1 MAKRRVSLTHR
12 KQRSVLTDMLPF
24 EVPPTFSNRGF
35 YRFLRDNYV
44 EIENKQLRWVCETD
58 ALDRTMRLLFGIN
71 SAEGVTTEVVTEWGK
86 TKIRRS
92 VPIEKCQM
100 ATIPFNFMVSHNLDG
115 RTLSVIH
122 PRNQVAVASFYATHS
137 ALIIY
142 HTSVSEFS
150 IRRPVSVSRYAYFKD
165 KLHDERLDGVAG
177 LEEEDR
183 EYEQLGS
190 YFVYRKYRN
199 IHRFFESYKYHRSEK
214 KYDAMV
220 QIDVSKCFD
229 SIYTHSLSW
238 AVLGKDQTK
247 FSLRKSNGTFSGH
260 FDALMRHL
268 NHNETNGIVIGPE
281 FSRIFA
287 EIILQS
293 VDAEVIVR
301 LAKGANL
308 THKVDYE
315 IFRYVDDF
323 FVFYNEDSTQ
333 LKIFET
339 LQQVLKGKKLS
350 INTAKIKYYQKP
362 IITEITIAKER
373 ISTLLN
379 DEVDPA
385 CEEEPSVGAS
395 LPPEQKLVC
404 AINANRL
411 IIRYKAAIKKA
422 GVTYGDLLNYTFAI
436 VENKLEKLFNAY
448 SASNKADRDS
458 KHLSNALLAIME
470 FAFFAYSASPK
481 VNHTIRLCRMI
492 ATSVDFLHAQG
503 FPYEQKHLLFKYV
516 HDNVMQQLE
525 KNTMSVHREIES
537 LYLLISLSQI
547 GREYWLPV
555 SVLLRHFLINEKEDK
570 INEEKGKKNYVRPAG
585 FMSHFSITILL
596 SYIKNKVRYKKLKA
610 FVEAHIIEKL
620 EYMKAH
626 CRNDAEALIMLL
638 DLVVCPYISDATKDS
653 VGLIFG
659 LDAAGLESVQ
669 SANGQWF
676 TAWGDKFDLGKELD
690 AKRSR
695 EVY

>member
-1 MAKRRVSLTHR
+1 MRV
-12 KQRSVLTDMLPF
+12 
-24 EVPPTFSNRGF
+24 
-35 YRFLRDNYV
+35 
-44 EIENKQLRWVCETD
+44 
-58 ALDRTMRLLFGIN
+58 LFGIAPDL
-71 SAEGVTTEVVTEWGK
+71 STLISTKVVTEWGK
-86 TKIRRS
+86 QKTRRS
-92 VPIEKCQM
+92 VPLSKCRM
-100 ATIPFNFMVSHNLDG
+100 ETIPYNFRVAHNLDG
-115 RTLSVIH
+115 RMLSVVH

-137 ALIIY
+137 ALILY
-142 HTSVSEFS
+142 HTSVSDFS
-150 IRRPVSVSRYAYFKD
+150 LRRPVSVSRYAYFKD
-165 KLHDERLDGVAG
+165 KLHEERMDYATGV
-177 LEEEDR
+177 EEEDR

-199 IHRFFESYKYHRSEK
+199 IHRFFESHKYHRSEK

-238 AVLGKDQTK
+238 AILGKDQTK
-247 FSLRKSNGTFSGH
+247 FSLKESTSTFGGR
-260 FDALMRHL
+260 FDTLMQNL

-293 VDAEVIVR
+293 VDVELLKKLAER
-301 LAKGANL
+301 ENL

-323 FVFYNEDSTQ
+323 FIFYNDESSQ

-339 LQQVLKGKKLS
+339 LQEILKSKKLS
-350 INTAKIKYYQKP
+350 INTAKIKHYQKP

-379 DEVDPA
+379 NEIDPVL
-385 CEEEPSVGAS
+385 EEKPLADPSM
-395 LPPEQKLVC
+395 PPKQNLVC
-404 AINANRL
+404 AINVNRL
-411 IIRYKAAIKKA
+411 IIRYKSAIKET

-436 VENKLEKLFNAY
+436 AENKIEKLLNAY
-448 SASNKADRDS
+448 AESDKSDRDQ

-470 FAFFAYSASPK
+470 FAFFVYSASPK

-492 ATSVDFLHAQG
+492 ATSVNFLHTQRL
-503 FPYEQKHLLFKYV
+503 PYELKHLLFKYV
-516 HDNVMQQLE
+516 HDNVLQQLE
-525 KNTMSVHREIES
+525 KNTMGAHREVES

-555 SVLLRHFLINEKEDK
+555 SVLLKHFLIKEDQDT
-570 INEEKGKKNYVRPAG
+570 ENYVRPAG

-596 SYIKNKVRYKKLKA
+596 SYIKDKVRYAKLKA
-610 FVEAHIIEKL
+610 FVEAHIIAKL
-620 EYMKAH
+620 EYKKAYSSG
-626 CRNDAEALIMLL
+626 DTESLLMLL
-638 DLVVCPYISDATKDS
+638 DIVICTYISTATKYAI
-653 VGLIFG
+653 GQIYG
-659 LDAAGLESVQ
+659 LDEAGLLSVQ
-669 SANGQWF
+669 SANDRWF
-676 TAWGDKFDLGKELD
+676 TAWGDKFDLGRELD

>member
-35 YRFLRDNYV
+35 YRFLRDNSV

-71 SAEGVTTEVVTEWGK
+71 PTIAITTGVVIEWGK
-86 TKIRRS
+86 QKTRRS
-92 VPIEKCQM
+92 VPIGKCQM
-100 ATIPFNFMVSHNLDG
+100 ATIPFNFQVSHNLDG

-165 KLHDERLDGVAG
+165 KLHEERLDGAAG
-177 LEEEDR
+177 LEVEGR

-190 YFVYRKYRN
+190 YFVYQKYRN

-229 SIYTHSLSW
+229 SIYTHSLPW

-247 FSLRKSNGTFSGH
+247 FSLDESKETFGGR
-260 FDALMRHL
+260 FDALMQNL
-268 NHNETNGIVIGPE
+268 NHKETNGIVIGPE

-293 VDAEVIVR
+293 VDAELITQ
-301 LAKGANL
+301 LAEGANL

-323 FVFYNEDSTQ
+323 FVFYNENSTQ
-333 LKIFET
+333 LKIFEN
-339 LQQVLKGKKLS
+339 LQQILKAKKLS
-350 INTAKIKYYQKP
+350 INTAKIKHYQKP

-379 DEVDPA
+379 DEVDPV
-385 CEEEPSVGAS
+385 CEEEPPADAS
-395 LPPEQKLVC
+395 KPPKQKLVC

-411 IIRYKAAIKKA
+411 IIRYKAAIKGV

-436 VENKLEKLFNAY
+436 IENKLEKLFKAY
-448 SASNKADRDS
+448 IASDKTDRDR
-458 KHLSNALLAIME
+458 KHLSNALLATME
-470 FAFFAYSASPK
+470 FAFFAYAASPK

-492 ATSVDFLHAQG
+492 ATSVDFLHAQRL
-503 FPYEQKHLLFKYV
+503 PYEQKHLLFKYV

-525 KNTMSVHREIES
+525 KNTMNVHREVES

-555 SVLLRHFLINEKEDK
+555 SVLLRHFLIKE
-570 INEEKGKKNYVRPAG
+570 EEGSGNYVRPTG
-585 FMSHFSITILL
+585 FMNHFSITILL
-596 SYIKNKVRYKKLKA
+596 SYIKDKVRYGKLKA
-610 FVEAHIIEKL
+610 FVEAHIIAKL

-626 CRNDAEALIMLL
+626 CPNDAETLIMLL
-638 DLVVCPYISDATKDS
+638 DLVVCPYISVATKDAIG
-653 VGLIFG
+653 VIFG
-659 LDAAGLESVQ
+659 LDAAGRASVQ
-669 SANGQWF
+669 SANDHWF

>member
-12 KQRSVLTDMLPF
+12 KQRSILTDMLPF
-24 EVPPTFSNRGF
+24 EVPPTFSNRGY
-35 YRFLRDNYV
+35 YRFLRNNSI
-44 EIENKQLRWVCETD
+44 EIEQGYLRWICETD
-58 ALDRTMRLLFGIN
+58 DLDRTMRLLFGIDPEEPI
-71 SAEGVTTEVVTEWGK
+71 ATERFIEWGVK
-86 TKIRRS
+86 ERTRRF
-92 VPIEKCQM
+92 VPIKKCQM
-100 ATIPFNFMVSHNLDG
+100 TTIPFNFRVAHNLDG
-115 RTLSVIH
+115 RTLSVVH

-142 HTSVSEFS
+142 HTSVSEIS

-165 KLHDERLDGVAG
+165 KLHEERKDTVAG
-177 LEEEDR
+177 VEEDDR

-190 YFVYRKYRN
+190 YFVYQKYRN

-220 QIDVSKCFD
+220 QLDVSKCFD
-229 SIYTHSLSW
+229 RIYTHSLPW

-247 FSLRKSNGTFSGH
+247 FSLEGSKATFGGR
-260 FDALMRHL
+260 FDTLMQNL

-293 VDAEVIVR
+293 IDVELIKQLDEV
-301 LAKGANL
+301 NL
-308 THKVDYE
+308 IHKVDYE

-323 FVFYNEDSTQ
+323 FVFYNEESTQ

-339 LQQVLKGKKLS
+339 LQEILKSKKLS
-350 INTAKIKYYQKP
+350 LNTAKIKSYQKP
-362 IITEITIAKER
+362 IITEITMAKER

-379 DEVDPA
+379 NEVDPV
-385 CEEEPSVGAS
+385 CEEEPLDDPSR
-395 LPPEQKLVC
+395 PPKQNLVC

-411 IIRYKAAIKKA
+411 IIRYKSAIKET
-422 GVTYGDLLNYTFAI
+422 GVTYGDLLNYTFALA
-436 VENKLEKLFNAY
+436 ENKIEKLFKAY
-448 SASNKADRDS
+448 VASDKSDRDRKRLS
-458 KHLSNALLAIME
+458 KALLGIME
-470 FAFFAYSASPK
+470 FVFFAYSASPK

-492 ATSVDFLHAQG
+492 ATSVDFLHVQG
-503 FPYEQKHLLFKYV
+503 LPYELKHLLFKYV

-525 KNTMSVHREIES
+525 KNTMSVHREVEG
-537 LYLLISLSQI
+537 LYLLISLLQI

-555 SVLLRHFLINEKEDK
+555 SVLLRHFLIEEDK
-570 INEEKGKKNYVRPAG
+570 GTGDYVRPVG

-596 SYIKNKVRYKKLKA
+596 SYIKDKVRYTKLKA

-620 EYMKAH
+620 EYMKSH
-626 CRNDAEALIMLL
+626 CPNDAETLILLL
-638 DLVVCPYISDATKDS
+638 DLVVCPYISSATKDS
-653 VGLIFG
+653 MGNVFD
-659 LDAAGLESVQ
+659 LDAADLLSVQ
-669 SANGQWF
+669 SSNDQWF
-676 TAWGDKFDLGKELD
+676 TAWGDKFDLWKELD

>member
-35 YRFLRDNYV
+35 YRFLRDNSI
-44 EIENKQLRWVCETD
+44 EIENGQLRWVGDTD
-58 ALDRTMRLLFGIN
+58 ALDVTMRLLFGIK
-71 SAEGVTTEVVTEWGK
+71 AAAVIDTEVVTEWGK
-86 TKIRRS
+86 TKTRRS
-92 VPIEKCQM
+92 VPIGKCEM
-100 ATIPFNFMVSHNLDG
+100 ATIPFNFRVAHNLDG
-115 RTLSVIH
+115 RTLSVVH
-122 PRNQVAVASFYATHS
+122 PRNQVAVASFYAAHS

-165 KLHDERLDGVAG
+165 KLHEERLDSAAG

-229 SIYTHSLSW
+229 SIYTHSLPW
-238 AVLGKDQTK
+238 AVLGKDQAK
-247 FSLRKSNGTFSGH
+247 FSLQASKSTFGGR
-260 FDALMRHL
+260 FDALMQNL
-268 NHNETNGIVIGPE
+268 NHRETNGIVIGPE

-293 VDAEVIVR
+293 VDVELITQ
-301 LAKGANL
+301 LAVGDNL

-323 FVFYNEDSTQ
+323 FVFYNEESTQ

-339 LQQVLKGKKLS
+339 LQAILKDKKLS
-350 INTAKIKYYQKP
+350 INTAKIKRYQKP

-373 ISTLLN
+373 ISALLN
-379 DEVDPA
+379 SEIDPL
-385 CEEEPSVGAS
+385 CEEEPLADPTK
-395 LPPEQKLVC
+395 PPKQKLVC

-411 IIRYKAAIKKA
+411 IIRYKAAIKEA
-422 GVTYGDLLNYTFAI
+422 SVTYGDLLNYTFAI
-436 VENKLEKLFNAY
+436 TENKIEKLFKAY
-448 SASNKADRDS
+448 VASDKSDRDR
-458 KHLSNALLAIME
+458 KRLSNALLAITE
-470 FAFFAYSASPK
+470 FVFFAYSASPK
-481 VNHTIRLCRMI
+481 VNHTIRICRMI

-503 FPYEQKHLLFKYV
+503 LSYEQKHLFFKYV

-525 KNTMSVHREIES
+525 KNTMSAHREVES
-537 LYLLISLSQI
+537 LYLLIALSQI

-555 SVLLRHFLINEKEDK
+555 SVILRHFLI
-570 INEEKGKKNYVRPAG
+570 EEEEGTKAYIRPHG
-585 FMSHFSITILL
+585 FMNHFSITTLL
-596 SYIKNKVRYKKLKA
+596 SYIKDKVRYAKLKT
-610 FVEAHIIEKL
+610 FIEAHIIDKL

-626 CRNDAEALIMLL
+626 CPNDAETLIMLF
-638 DLVVCPYISDATKDS
+638 DLVVCPYISASTKDAIGS
-653 VGLIFG
+653 IFK
-659 LDAAGLESVQ
+659 LDAAGLASVQ
-669 SANGQWF
+669 AANDHWF
-676 TAWGDKFDLGKELD
+676 TAWGSKFDLGKELD

>member
-35 YRFLRDNYV
+35 YRFLRDNSV
-44 EIENKQLRWVCETD
+44 EIENKQLRWVCETN
-58 ALDRTMRLLFGIN
+58 ALDCTMRLLFGI
-71 SAEGVTTEVVTEWGK
+71 APTVAIMTEVVIEWGNKEK
-86 TKIRRS
+86 TRRS
-92 VPIEKCQM
+92 VPIGKCQM
-100 ATIPFNFMVSHNLDG
+100 ATIPFNFRVAHNLDG

-165 KLHDERLDGVAG
+165 KLHEERLDGATG
-177 LEEEDR
+177 LEEEGR

-190 YFVYRKYRN
+190 YFVYQKYRN

-214 KYDAMV
+214 KYDGMV
-220 QIDVSKCFD
+220 QMDVSKCFD
-229 SIYTHSLSW
+229 SIYTHSLPW

-247 FSLRKSNGTFSGH
+247 FNLNESKKTFGGL
-260 FDALMRHL
+260 FDTLMQNL
-268 NHNETNGIVIGPE
+268 NHKETNGIVIGPE

-293 VDAEVIVR
+293 VDAKLITQ
-301 LAKGANL
+301 LAEGANL
-308 THKVDYE
+308 IHKVDYE

-333 LKIFET
+333 LKIFEI
-339 LQQVLKGKKLS
+339 LQQILKAKKLS
-350 INTAKIKYYQKP
+350 INTAKTKYYQKP

-379 DEVDPA
+379 NEVDPV
-385 CEEEPSVGAS
+385 CEEEPLADAS
-395 LPPEQKLVC
+395 EPPKQTLVC
-404 AINANRL
+404 TINANRL
-411 IIRYKAAIKKA
+411 IIRYKAAIKEA
-422 GVTYGDLLNYTFAI
+422 DVTYGDLLNYTFAI
-436 VENKLEKLFNAY
+436 IENKLEKLFKAY
-448 SASNKADRDS
+448 IASDKTDRDR
-458 KHLSNALLAIME
+458 KHLSNALLATME
-470 FAFFAYSASPK
+470 FIFFAYSASPK

-503 FPYEQKHLLFKYV
+503 LPYEQKHLLFKYV
-516 HDNVMQQLE
+516 HDNVMEQLE
-525 KNTMSVHREIES
+525 KNTMCVHREVES

-555 SVLLRHFLINEKEDK
+555 SVLLRHFLINE
-570 INEEKGKKNYVRPAG
+570 EEGTGNYIRPTG
-585 FMSHFSITILL
+585 FMNHFSITILL
-596 SYIKNKVRYKKLKA
+596 SYIKDKVRYGKLKA
-610 FVEAHIIEKL
+610 FVEAHIIAKL
-620 EYMKAH
+620 DYMKAH
-626 CRNDAEALIMLL
+626 CPNDAETLIMLL
-638 DLVVCPYISDATKDS
+638 DLVVCPYISAATKDAI
-653 VGLIFG
+653 GLIFG
-659 LDAAGLESVQ
+659 LDAAGLASVQ
-669 SANGQWF
+669 SGNDHWF

>member
-12 KQRSVLTDMLPF
+12 KQRAVLTDMLPF
-24 EVPPTFSNRGF
+24 EVPPTFSNRGY
-35 YRFLRDNYV
+35 YRFLRNNSI
-44 EIENKQLRWVCETD
+44 EIEKGQLRWICETTD
-58 ALDRTMRLLFGIN
+58 LDRTMRLLFGIDPK
-71 SAEGVTTEVVTEWGK
+71 AVIATEVVTEWGK
-86 TKIRRS
+86 QKTRRS
-92 VPIEKCQM
+92 VPIGKCQM
-100 ATIPFNFMVSHNLDG
+100 ATIPFNFRVAHNLDG
-115 RTLSVIH
+115 RTLSVVH
-122 PRNQVAVASFYATHS
+122 PRNQVDVASFYATHS

-165 KLHDERLDGVAG
+165 KLHEERLDAVAG
-177 LEEEDR
+177 VEEEDR

-190 YFVYRKYRN
+190 YFVYQKYRN
-199 IHRFFESYKYHRSEK
+199 IHRFFESHEYHRSEK

-229 SIYTHSLSW
+229 SIYTHSLPW

-247 FSLRKSNGTFSGH
+247 FSLKESKATFGGR
-260 FDALMRHL
+260 FDALMQNL
-268 NHNETNGIVIGPE
+268 NHKETNGIVIGPE

-293 VDAEVIVR
+293 VDAELITK
-301 LAKGANL
+301 LAAGENL
-308 THKVDYE
+308 THKIDYE

-323 FVFYNEDSTQ
+323 FVFYNEESTQ

-339 LQQVLKGKKLS
+339 LQEILKSKKLS
-350 INTAKIKYYQKP
+350 INTAKIKHYQKP

-373 ISTLLN
+373 ISTFLN
-379 DEVDPA
+379 DEIDPV
-385 CEEEPSVGAS
+385 CEVESMADPST
-395 LPPEQKLVC
+395 PPKQNLVC

-411 IIRYKAAIKKA
+411 IIRYKSAIKEA

-436 VENKLEKLFNAY
+436 AENKIEKLFKAY
-448 SASNKADRDS
+448 VACHKSDRDR
-458 KHLSNALLAIME
+458 KRLSNALLAIIE

-492 ATSVDFLHAQG
+492 ATSVEFLHAQRL
-503 FPYEQKHLLFKYV
+503 PYELKHLLFKYV

-525 KNTMSVHREIES
+525 KNTMSVHREVES

-555 SVLLRHFLINEKEDK
+555 SVLLRHFLIKEED
-570 INEEKGKKNYVRPAG
+570 GTGGYVRPAG

-596 SYIKNKVRYKKLKA
+596 SYIKDKVRYTKLKA

-626 CRNDAEALIMLL
+626 CPDDAETLIMLL
-638 DLVVCPYISDATKDS
+638 DLVVCPYISTDTKDDI
-653 VGLIFG
+653 GQIFG
-659 LDAAGLESVQ
+659 LDAAGLSSVQ
-669 SANGQWF
+669 SSSDHWF

>member
-35 YRFLRDNYV
+35 YRFLRDNSV
-44 EIENKQLRWVCETD
+44 EIEKRQLRWICETD
-58 ALDRTMRLLFGIN
+58 ALDRTMRLLFGIDP
-71 SAEGVTTEVVTEWGK
+71 AAVIATVVVIEWGK
-86 TKIRRS
+86 QKTRRS
-92 VPIEKCQM
+92 VALKECQM
-100 ATIPFNFMVSHNLDG
+100 ATIPFNFRVAHNLDG
-115 RTLSVIH
+115 RTLSVVH
-122 PRNQVAVASFYATHS
+122 PRNQVEVASFYATHS

-165 KLHDERLDGVAG
+165 KLHEERLDSVAG

-229 SIYTHSLSW
+229 SIYTHSLPW

-247 FSLRKSNGTFSGH
+247 FSLDESKATFGGR
-260 FDALMRHL
+260 FDALMQNL
-268 NHNETNGIVIGPE
+268 NHKETNGIVIGPE

-293 VDAEVIVR
+293 VDAELIKQ
-301 LAKGANL
+301 LAEGPKL

-323 FVFYNEDSTQ
+323 FVFYNEESTQ
-333 LKIFET
+333 HKIFET
-339 LQQVLKGKKLS
+339 LQEILKGKKLS
-350 INTAKIKYYQKP
+350 INTAKIKHYQKP

-373 ISTLLN
+373 ISALLN
-379 DEVDPA
+379 AEIDPV
-385 CEEEPSVGAS
+385 CEEEPLADSTK
-395 LPPEQKLVC
+395 LPKQKLVC

-411 IIRYKAAIKKA
+411 IIRYKAAIKEA

-436 VENKLEKLFNAY
+436 IENKIEKLFKAY
-448 SASNKADRDS
+448 VASDKTDRDR
-458 KHLSNALLAIME
+458 KRLSNALLAVME

-481 VNHTIRLCRMI
+481 VNHTIRLCRMV

-503 FPYEQKHLLFKYV
+503 LPHEQKHLLFKYV
-516 HDNVMQQLE
+516 HDNVIQQLE
-525 KNTMSVHREIES
+525 KNTMSAHREVES
-537 LYLLISLSQI
+537 LYLLISLSEI

-555 SVLLRHFLINEKEDK
+555 SVLLRHFLI
-570 INEEKGKKNYVRPAG
+570 EEEEGTGNYIRPTG
-585 FMSHFSITILL
+585 FMNHFSVTVLL
-596 SYIKNKVRYKKLKA
+596 SYIKDKVRYTKLKA
-610 FVEAHIIEKL
+610 FLKSHIIAKL

-626 CRNDAEALIMLL
+626 CPNDAETLIMLL
-638 DLVVCPYISDATKDS
+638 DLVVCPYISAPTKDAI
-653 VGLIFG
+653 GDIFK
-659 LDAAGLESVQ
+659 LDASALASVQ
-669 SANGQWF
+669 AANDRWF

>member
-35 YRFLRDNYV
+35 YRFLRDNDI
-44 EIENKQLRWVCETD
+44 EIEKRQLRWTCETD
-58 ALDRTMRLLFGIN
+58 ALDRTMRLLFGIEPT
-71 SAEGVTTEVVTEWGK
+71 AVIATEVATEWGK
-86 TKIRRS
+86 QKRRRS
-92 VPIEKCQM
+92 VPLKECQM
-100 ATIPFNFMVSHNLDG
+100 ATIPFNFRVAHNLDG
-115 RTLSVIH
+115 RTLSVVH
-122 PRNQVAVASFYATHS
+122 PRNQVEVASFYATHS

-150 IRRPVSVSRYAYFKD
+150 IRRPVSVSRYAFFKD
-165 KLHDERLDGVAG
+165 KLHEERLDSAAG

-229 SIYTHSLSW
+229 SIYTHSLPW

-247 FSLRKSNGTFSGH
+247 FSLDESKATFGGR
-260 FDALMRHL
+260 FDTLMQNL
-268 NHNETNGIVIGPE
+268 NHKETNGIVIGPE

-293 VDAEVIVR
+293 IDTELIKQLAEGPKLI
-301 LAKGANL
+301 
-308 THKVDYE
+308 HKLDYE

-323 FVFYNEDSTQ
+323 FVFYNEESTQ
-333 LKIFET
+333 HKIFET
-339 LQQVLKGKKLS
+339 LQEILKGKKLS
-350 INTAKIKYYQKP
+350 INTAKIKHYQKP
-362 IITEITIAKER
+362 IITEITVAKER
-373 ISTLLN
+373 ISALLN
-379 DEVDPA
+379 SDIDPV
-385 CEEEPSVGAS
+385 CEEEPHADTAKS
-395 LPPEQKLVC
+395 PMRKLVC
-404 AINANRL
+404 AISANRL
-411 IIRYKAAIKKA
+411 IIQYKAAIKEA
-422 GVTYGDLLNYTFAI
+422 GVSYGDLLNYTFAI
-436 VENKLEKLFNAY
+436 IENKIEKLFKAY
-448 SASNKADRDS
+448 ITSDKTDRDR
-458 KHLSNALLAIME
+458 KRLSDALLAIME
-470 FAFFAYSASPK
+470 FAFFVYSASPK
-481 VNHTIRLCRMI
+481 VNHTIRLCRII
-492 ATSVDFLHAQG
+492 ATSVGFLHAQSL
-503 FPYEQKHLLFKYV
+503 PYEQKHLLFKYV

-525 KNTMSVHREIES
+525 KNKMSPYREVES

-555 SVLLRHFLINEKEDK
+555 SVLLGHFLIKE
-570 INEEKGKKNYVRPAG
+570 EEVTGNYIRPTG
-585 FMSHFSITILL
+585 FMNHFSVTVLL
-596 SYIKNKVRYKKLKA
+596 SYIKDKVRYAKLKA
-610 FVEAHIIEKL
+610 FLEAHVIAKL

-626 CRNDAEALIMLL
+626 CPNDAETLIMLL
-638 DLVVCPYISDATKDS
+638 DLVVCPYISAVAKNS
-653 VGLIFG
+653 IGRIFK
-659 LDAAGLESVQ
+659 LDAAGLASVQ
-669 SANGQWF
+669 AANNHWF
-676 TAWGDKFDLGKELD
+676 TAWGEKFDLGKELD

>member
-1 MAKRRVSLTHR
+1 
-12 KQRSVLTDMLPF
+12 MLPF
-24 EVPPTFSNRGF
+24 EVPPTFSNRGY
-35 YRFLRDNYV
+35 YRFLKNNNV
-44 EIENKQLRWVCETD
+44 EIEKGQLRWTCDTAD
-58 ALDRTMRLLFGIN
+58 LDQTMRLLFGIPTKTII
-71 SAEGVTTEVVTEWGK
+71 ATETVTEWGK
-86 TKIRRS
+86 KKVRRS
-92 VPIEKCQM
+92 VSAGECEWV
-100 ATIPFNFMVSHNLDG
+100 TIPFNFRVAHNLDG

-122 PRNQVAVASFYATHS
+122 PRNQVAVASFYIAHS

-165 KLHDERLDGVAG
+165 KLHEERLDPVAG
-177 LEEEDR
+177 VEEEDR

-190 YFVYRKYRN
+190 YFVYKKYRN
-199 IHRFFESYKYHRSEK
+199 IHRFFESHKYHRCEK

-220 QIDVSKCFD
+220 QLDVSKCFD
-229 SIYTHSLSW
+229 SIYTHSLPW
-238 AVLGKDQTK
+238 AILGKDQTK
-247 FSLRKSNGTFSGH
+247 FNLHASKITFGGR
-260 FDALMRHL
+260 FDALMQKL

-293 VDAEVIVR
+293 VDAELLIK
-301 LAKGANL
+301 LAAGEKL

-323 FVFYNEDSTQ
+323 FVFYNEESTQ

-339 LQQVLKGKKLS
+339 LQAILKSKKLS
-350 INTAKIKYYQKP
+350 INTAKIKHYQKP

-379 DEVDPA
+379 DEINPA
-385 CEEEPSVGAS
+385 CEEDAS
-395 LPPEQKLVC
+395 TPPKQILTC

-411 IIRYKAAIKKA
+411 IIRYKSAIKEA
-422 GVTYGDLLNYTFAI
+422 NVTYGDLLNYTFAI
-436 VENKLEKLFNAY
+436 VENKLEKLLKVY
-448 SASNKADRDS
+448 IASEKSDRDR
-458 KHLSNALLAIME
+458 KRLSNALLAIME
-470 FAFFAYSASPK
+470 FAFFAYSSSPK
-481 VNHTIRLCRMI
+481 VNQTIRLCRMI

-503 FPYEQKHLLFKYV
+503 QPYELKHLLFKYI

-525 KNTMSVHREIES
+525 KNTMGAHREVES
-537 LYLLISLSQI
+537 LYLLISLSHI

-555 SVLLRHFLINEKEDK
+555 SVLLRHFLI
-570 INEEKGKKNYVRPAG
+570 EEKNDTGCYIRPAG
-585 FMSHFSITILL
+585 FMSHFSITVLL
-596 SYIKNKVRYKKLKA
+596 SYIKDKVRYKKLKA
-610 FVEAHIIEKL
+610 FVETHIIDKL
-620 EYMKAH
+620 ENMKAH
-626 CRNDAEALIMLL
+626 CPNDAETLILLL
-638 DLVVCPYISDATKDS
+638 DLVICPYISTATKDNI
-653 VGLIFG
+653 GQIFG
-659 LDAAGLESVQ
+659 LDAASLSFVQ
-669 SANGQWF
+669 SSNDHWF

>member
-1 MAKRRVSLTHR
+1 MAKRRASFTHR

-24 EVPPTFSNRGF
+24 EVPPTFSNRGY
-35 YRFLRDNYV
+35 YRFLRDNNI
-44 EIENKQLRWVCETD
+44 EIENGQLRWICATD
-58 ALDRTMRLLFGIN
+58 ALDRTMRLLFGILP
-71 SAEGVTTEVVTEWGK
+71 SAGIAEETVTEWGK
-86 TKIRRS
+86 EKTRRL
-92 VPIEKCQM
+92 VPLNKCQM
-100 ATIPFNFMVSHNLDG
+100 ATIPFNFRVAHNLDG
-115 RTLSVIH
+115 RTLSVVH
-122 PRNQVAVASFYATHS
+122 PRNQVAVASFYTAHS

-150 IRRPVSVSRYAYFKD
+150 IRHPVSVSRYAYFKD
-165 KLHDERLDGVAG
+165 KLHEERLDSLAG

-229 SIYTHSLSW
+229 SIYTHSLPW

-247 FSLRKSNGTFSGH
+247 FDLDKSKSTFGGH
-260 FDALMRHL
+260 FDALMQNL
-268 NHNETNGIVIGPE
+268 NHKETNGIVIGPE

-293 VDAEVIVR
+293 VDAELIKQ
-301 LAKGANL
+301 LADGANL
-308 THKVDYE
+308 THKLDYE

-323 FVFYNEDSTQ
+323 FVFYNEESTQ

-339 LQQVLKGKKLS
+339 LQEILKSKKLS
-350 INTAKIKYYQKP
+350 INTAKIKHYQKP

-373 ISTLLN
+373 ISMLLN
-379 DEVDPA
+379 DEINPV
-385 CEEEPSVGAS
+385 CEEEPAVDPTKPSK
-395 LPPEQKLVC
+395 QKLVGS
-404 AINANRL
+404 ISANRL
-411 IIRYKAAIKKA
+411 IIRYKAAIKEA
-422 GVTYGDLLNYTFAI
+422 RVTYSDLLNYSFAI
-436 VENKLEKLFNAY
+436 VENKIEKLFKAY
-448 SASNKADRDS
+448 VASDKSDRDR
-458 KHLSNALLAIME
+458 KCLVNALLAIME

-481 VNHTIRLCRMI
+481 VNHTIRICRMI

-503 FPYEQKHLLFKYV
+503 LPYEQKHLLFKYV
-516 HDNVMQQLE
+516 HDNVMQQLK

-555 SVLLRHFLINEKEDK
+555 SILLRHFLIKE
-570 INEEKGKKNYVRPAG
+570 EEGTGDYIRPTG
-585 FMSHFSITILL
+585 FMNHFSITILL
-596 SYIKNKVRYKKLKA
+596 SYVKGKVRYAKLKS
-610 FVEAHIIEKL
+610 FVEAHITAKL
-620 EYMKAH
+620 QHMKAH
-626 CRNDAEALIMLL
+626 CPNDAETLIMLL
-638 DLVVCPYISDATKDS
+638 DLVVCPYISAATKNAI
-653 VGLIFG
+653 GLIFG
-659 LDAAGLESVQ
+659 LDAAGLASVQ
-669 SANGQWF
+669 SANDHWF
-676 TAWGDKFDLGKELD
+676 TAWGDKFNLGKELD

>member
-1 MAKRRVSLTHR
+1 MPKRRISLTHR
-12 KQRSVLTDMLPF
+12 KQRSILTDMLPF
-24 EVPPTFSNRGF
+24 EVPPTFSNRGY
-35 YRFLRDNYV
+35 YRFLRDNSV
-44 EIENKQLRWVCETD
+44 EIEKGQLRWVCKTD
-58 ALDRTMRLLFGIN
+58 ALDCTMRLLFGIKAATPIN
-71 SAEGVTTEVVTEWGK
+71 ASVVTEWGK
-86 TKIRRS
+86 EKTIRS
-92 VPIEKCQM
+92 APYNKCEM
-100 ATIPFNFMVSHNLDG
+100 ATIPFNFRVAHNLDG
-115 RTLSVIH
+115 RTLSVVH

-165 KLHDERLDGVAG
+165 KLHEERLDSVAG

-229 SIYTHSLSW
+229 SIYTHSLPW

-247 FSLRKSNGTFSGH
+247 FKLEESKRTFAGR
-260 FDALMRHL
+260 FDALMQNL
-268 NHNETNGIVIGPE
+268 NHRETNGIVIGPE

-293 VDAEVIVR
+293 VDAELLKQ
-301 LAKGANL
+301 LAKANL
-308 THKVDYE
+308 RHKVDYE

-323 FVFYNEDSTQ
+323 FVFYNEESTQ

-339 LQQVLKGKKLS
+339 LQQILKGKKLS
-350 INTAKIKYYQKP
+350 INTAKIKHYEKP
-362 IITEITIAKER
+362 IITEITLAKER
-373 ISTLLN
+373 ISALLN
-379 DEVDPA
+379 DQIDPA
-385 CEEEPSVGAS
+385 CEQEPLADPTKSPRKNLA
-395 LPPEQKLVC
+395 C

-411 IIRYKAAIKKA
+411 IIRYKAAIKEA
-422 GVTYGDLLNYTFAI
+422 GVTYGELLNYTFAI
-436 VENKLEKLFNAY
+436 IENKIEKLFKAY
-448 SASNKADRDS
+448 IESDKSDRDR
-458 KHLSNALLAIME
+458 KRLSNALLAIME

-481 VNHTIRLCRMI
+481 VNHTIRICRMI
-492 ATSVDFLHAQG
+492 ATSVDFVHTQG
-503 FPYEQKHLLFKYV
+503 LPYEQKHLLFKYV

-525 KNTMSVHREIES
+525 KNTMSEHREVES

-555 SVLLRHFLINEKEDK
+555 SVLLRHFLIKE
-570 INEEKGKKNYVRPAG
+570 EEATGDYIRPTG
-585 FMSHFSITILL
+585 FMNHFSVTILL
-596 SYIKNKVRYKKLKA
+596 SYIKHKVRYAKLKA
-610 FVEAHIIEKL
+610 FVEAEILAKL
-620 EYMKAH
+620 QYMKAH
-626 CRNDAEALIMLL
+626 CPDDAETLIMLL
-638 DLVVCPYISDATKDS
+638 DLIVCPYISNATKD
-653 VGLIFG
+653 GIGAIFG
-659 LDAAGLESVQ
+659 LDAAGLGAVQ
-669 SANGQWF
+669 ATNDHWF
-676 TAWGDKFDLGKELD
+676 TAWGDKFDLSKELD

>member
-24 EVPPTFSNRGF
+24 EVPPTFSNRGY
-35 YRFLRDNYV
+35 YRFLRDNSI
-44 EIENKQLRWVCETD
+44 EIENGRLRWICGND
-58 ALDRTMRLLFGIN
+58 ALDRTMRLLFGILP
-71 SAEGVTTEVVTEWGK
+71 SAGITEETVTEWGK
-86 TKIRRS
+86 EKTRRF
-92 VPIEKCQM
+92 VPINKCQM
-100 ATIPFNFMVSHNLDG
+100 ATIPFNFRVAHNLDG
-115 RTLSVIH
+115 RTLSVVH
-122 PRNQVAVASFYATHS
+122 PRNQVAVASFYVAHS

-150 IRRPVSVSRYAYFKD
+150 IRHPVSVSRYAYFKD
-165 KLHDERLDGVAG
+165 KLHEDRLDSVAG

-229 SIYTHSLSW
+229 SIYTHSLPW

-247 FSLRKSNGTFSGH
+247 FSLEESKATFGGR
-260 FDALMRHL
+260 FDALMQNL
-268 NHNETNGIVIGPE
+268 NHKETNGIVIGPE

-293 VDAEVIVR
+293 VDAALIKQ
-301 LAKGANL
+301 LADGANL

-323 FVFYNEDSTQ
+323 FVFYNEESTQ

-339 LQQVLKGKKLS
+339 LQEILKGKKLS
-350 INTAKIKYYQKP
+350 INTAKIKHYKKP

-373 ISTLLN
+373 ISMLLN
-379 DEVDPA
+379 DEINPV
-385 CEEEPSVGAS
+385 CEEEAPADPTK
-395 LPPEQKLVC
+395 PPKQTLVC
-404 AINANRL
+404 GINANRL
-411 IIRYKAAIKKA
+411 IIRYKAAIKEA

-436 VENKLEKLFNAY
+436 IENKIEKLFKAY
-448 SASNKADRDS
+448 VASDKSDRDR
-458 KHLSNALLAIME
+458 KRLSNALLAIME
-470 FAFFAYSASPK
+470 FAFFSYSASPK
-481 VNHTIRLCRMI
+481 VNHTIRICRMI

-503 FPYEQKHLLFKYV
+503 LPYEQKHLLFKYV

-525 KNTMSVHREIES
+525 KNTMSVHREVES

-555 SVLLRHFLINEKEDK
+555 SVLLRHFLIKE
-570 INEEKGKKNYVRPAG
+570 EEGTGNYVRPTG
-585 FMSHFSITILL
+585 FMNHFSVTILL
-596 SYIKNKVRYKKLKA
+596 SYIKDKVRYAKLKT
-610 FVEAHIIEKL
+610 FIDSHIIAKL

-626 CRNDAEALIMLL
+626 CPNDAETLIMLL
-638 DLVVCPYISDATKDS
+638 DLVVCPYISAATKNAI
-653 VGLIFG
+653 GLIFG
-659 LDAAGLESVQ
+659 LDAAGLASVQ
-669 SANGQWF
+669 SANDHWF

>member
-35 YRFLRDNYV
+35 YRFLRDNSI
-44 EIENKQLRWVCETD
+44 EIESAQLRWVCGTG
-58 ALDRTMRLLFGIN
+58 ALDRTMRLLFGI
-71 SAEGVTTEVVTEWGK
+71 SPTAAITTEIVTEWGK
-86 TKIRRS
+86 EKKRRS
-92 VPIEKCQM
+92 VPINKCQM
-100 ATIPFNFMVSHNLDG
+100 ATIPFNFRVAHSLDG
-115 RTLSVIH
+115 RTLSVVH

-142 HTSVSEFS
+142 HTSNSEFS

-165 KLHDERLDGVAG
+165 KLHEERFDGVAG

-199 IHRFFESYKYHRSEK
+199 IHRFFESYKYHRCEK

-229 SIYTHSLSW
+229 SIYTHSLPW
-238 AVLGKDQTK
+238 AVLGKDQAK
-247 FSLRKSNGTFSGH
+247 FSLEESKGTFGGR
-260 FDALMRHL
+260 FDALMQSL
-268 NHNETNGIVIGPE
+268 NHKETNGIVIGPE

-287 EIILQS
+287 EIVLQS
-293 VDAEVIVR
+293 VDTKLITR
-301 LAKGANL
+301 LSKEANL

-333 LKIFET
+333 LKIIES
-339 LQQVLKGKKLS
+339 LQEILKDKKLS
-350 INTAKIKYYQKP
+350 INTAKVKHYQKP

-379 DEVDPA
+379 DEVDPV
-385 CEEEPSVGAS
+385 CDKES
-395 LPPEQKLVC
+395 LTDSSQPLEQKLVC
-404 AINANRL
+404 TINANRL
-411 IIRYKAAIKKA
+411 ITRYKTVIKEA
-422 GVTYGDLLNYTFAI
+422 RVTYGDLLNYTFAI
-436 VENKLEKLFNAY
+436 IENKLEKLFKAY
-448 SASNKADRDS
+448 TASDKTNQDRKRLTKS
-458 KHLSNALLAIME
+458 LLAIME

-492 ATSVDFLHAQG
+492 ATSVDFLRVQRL
-503 FPYEQKHLLFKYV
+503 PYEQKHLLFKYV

-525 KNTMSVHREIES
+525 KNTMSVHREVEN

-547 GREYWLPV
+547 GREYWPPV
-555 SVLLRHFLINEKEDK
+555 SVLLRYFLIEEEEDT
-570 INEEKGKKNYVRPAG
+570 GKYIRPAG
-585 FMSHFSITILL
+585 FMNHFSITVLL
-596 SYIKNKVRYKKLKA
+596 SYIKDKVRYAKLKS
-610 FVEAHIIEKL
+610 FIEAHAIDKL

-626 CRNDAEALIMLL
+626 CPNDAETLIMLL
-638 DLVVCPYISDATKDS
+638 DLVVCPYISAATKDS
-653 VGLIFG
+653 IGQIFA
-659 LDAAGLESVQ
+659 LDKADLASVQ
-669 SANGQWF
+669 SSNDHWF

>member
-24 EVPPTFSNRGF
+24 EVPPTFSNRGY
-35 YRFLRDNYV
+35 YRFLRDNNV
-44 EIENKQLRWVCETD
+44 EIENGQLRWICKTD
-58 ALDRTMRLLFGIN
+58 ALDRTMRLLFGILP
-71 SAEGVTTEVVTEWGK
+71 SAIIAEETLIEWGK
-86 TKIRRS
+86 EKSRRF
-92 VPIEKCQM
+92 VPLNKCQM
-100 ATIPFNFMVSHNLDG
+100 ATIPFNFRVAHNLDG
-115 RTLSVIH
+115 RTLSVVH

-142 HTSVSEFS
+142 HTSLSEFS

-165 KLHDERLDGVAG
+165 KLHEERLDSVVGV
-177 LEEEDR
+177 EEEDR

-229 SIYTHSLSW
+229 SIYTHSLPW
-238 AVLGKDQTK
+238 AVLGKEQTK
-247 FSLRKSNGTFSGH
+247 FSLEESKGTFGGR
-260 FDALMRHL
+260 FDALMQGL
-268 NHNETNGIVIGPE
+268 NHKETNGIVIGPE

-293 VDAEVIVR
+293 VDVELIKQ
-301 LAKGANL
+301 LAHGANL
-308 THKVDYE
+308 THKVDFE

-323 FVFYNEDSTQ
+323 FVFYNDDSTQ

-339 LQQVLKGKKLS
+339 LQEILKGKKLS
-350 INTAKIKYYQKP
+350 INTAKIKHYQKP
-362 IITEITIAKER
+362 IITEITVAKER
-373 ISTLLN
+373 ISLLLN
-379 DEVDPA
+379 DEINPV
-385 CEEEPSVGAS
+385 CEEEPPADPVN
-395 LPPEQKLVC
+395 LPKLKLVC
-404 AINANRL
+404 GINANRL
-411 IIRYKAAIKKA
+411 IIRYKAAIKET

-436 VENKLEKLFNAY
+436 MENKVEKLFKAY
-448 SASNKADRDS
+448 VASDKSDHDR
-458 KHLSNALLAIME
+458 KRLSNALLAIME

-481 VNHTIRLCRMI
+481 VNHTIRICRMI

-503 FPYEQKHLLFKYV
+503 LPYEQKHLLFKYV

-525 KNTMSVHREIES
+525 KNTMSAHREVES

-547 GREYWLPV
+547 GREYWMPV
-555 SVLLRHFLINEKEDK
+555 SVLLRHFLIKE
-570 INEEKGKKNYVRPAG
+570 EEGTGDYIRPTG
-585 FMSHFSITILL
+585 FMNHFSVTILL
-596 SYIKNKVRYKKLKA
+596 SYIKDKVRYAKLKT
-610 FVEAHIIEKL
+610 FIEAHIIAKL

-626 CRNDAEALIMLL
+626 CPNDAETLIMLL
-638 DLVVCPYISDATKDS
+638 DLVVCPYISAATKDA
-653 VGLIFG
+653 VGQIFG
-659 LDAAGLESVQ
+659 LDAAGLASVQ
-669 SANGQWF
+669 SANDHWF

>member
-1 MAKRRVSLTHR
+1 MAKRRASLTHR

-24 EVPPTFSNRGF
+24 EVPPTFSNRGY
-35 YRFLRDNYV
+35 YRFLRNNSI
-44 EIENKQLRWVCETD
+44 EIEKGQLRWICQTTK
-58 ALDRTMRLLFGIN
+58 LDRTMRLLFGIDLHVPI
-71 SAEGVTTEVVTEWGK
+71 ETEVVTEWGK
-86 TKIRRS
+86 QKMRRFVS
-92 VPIEKCQM
+92 IGKCQM
-100 ATIPFNFMVSHNLDG
+100 ATIPFNFRVAHNLDG
-115 RTLSVIH
+115 RTLSVVH

-137 ALIIY
+137 ALILY

-165 KLHDERLDGVAG
+165 KLHEERMDAVAG
-177 LEEEDR
+177 VEEEDR

-190 YFVYRKYRN
+190 YFVYKKYRN

-220 QIDVSKCFD
+220 QLDVSKCFD
-229 SIYTHSLSW
+229 SIYTHSLPW

-247 FSLRKSNGTFSGH
+247 FSLEESKTTFGGR
-260 FDALMRHL
+260 FDALMQNL
-268 NHNETNGIVIGPE
+268 NHKETNGIVIGPE

-293 VDAEVIVR
+293 VDAELIMK
-301 LAKGANL
+301 LAKREKL

-323 FVFYNEDSTQ
+323 FVFYNEESTQ

-339 LQQVLKGKKLS
+339 LQDILKSKKLS
-350 INTAKIKYYQKP
+350 INTAKIKHYQKP

-379 DEVDPA
+379 DEIDPV
-385 CEEEPSVGAS
+385 CEEDTSM
-395 LPPEQKLVC
+395 PPKHILIC
-404 AINANRL
+404 AINANSL
-411 IIRYKAAIKKA
+411 IIRYKSAIKEA
-422 GVTYGDLLNYTFAI
+422 HVTYGDLLNYTFAI
-436 VENKLEKLFNAY
+436 IENKLEKLLKAY
-448 SASNKADRDS
+448 VASEKSDRDR
-458 KHLSNALLAIME
+458 KRLSNALLAIME

-492 ATSVDFLHAQG
+492 ATFVDFLHAQG
-503 FPYEQKHLLFKYV
+503 LPYELKHLLFKYV

-525 KNTMSVHREIES
+525 KNTMGVHREVES

-555 SVLLRHFLINEKEDK
+555 SVLLRHFLIKE
-570 INEEKGKKNYVRPAG
+570 EEGTGDYVRPAG
-585 FMSHFSITILL
+585 FMSHFSITTLL
-596 SYIKNKVRYKKLKA
+596 SYMKDKVRYAKLKA
-610 FVEAHIIEKL
+610 FVEAHIIVKL
-620 EYMKAH
+620 EHMKAH
-626 CRNDAEALIMLL
+626 CPDDAETLIMLL
-638 DLVVCPYISDATKDS
+638 DLVVCPYISTTTKEKI
-653 VGLIFG
+653 GQIFG
-659 LDAAGLESVQ
+659 LDAAELSSVQ
-669 SANGQWF
+669 SSNDHWF